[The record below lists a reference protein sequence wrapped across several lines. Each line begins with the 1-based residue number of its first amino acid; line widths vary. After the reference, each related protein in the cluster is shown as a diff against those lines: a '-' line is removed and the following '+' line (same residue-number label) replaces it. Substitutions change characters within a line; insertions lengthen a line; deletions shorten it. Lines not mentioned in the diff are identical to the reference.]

1 MGSNSAQR
9 LLASLIVGG
18 GVLLGACTHGHHS
31 SETAGGDDESYPTNY
46 KTDILAAMHVYL
58 NDPTGI
64 RDAGISVP
72 ALQPVGG
79 AKRYVVCLRY
89 NAKTRFDAKKGS
101 ADYAGMKETAAVFVD
116 GRFDRFVEKTGEQT
130 ALEQCAGATYTPFPE
145 LEKLSR

>member
-1 MGSNSAQR
+1 MRSNGVHR
-9 LLASLIVGG
+9 LLAGLIVGG
-18 GVLLGACTHGHHS
+18 GLLLGACTHGHHS
-31 SETAGGDDESYPTNY
+31 SDAAGGDDESYPTNY

-64 RDAGISVP
+64 RDAGISAP

-79 AKRYVVCLRY
+79 VKRYVVCLRY
-89 NAKTRFDAKKGS
+89 NARTRLNAKKGS
-101 ADYAGMKETAAVFVD
+101 TDYAGMNETAAVFVG

-130 ALEQCAGATYTPFPE
+130 ALEQCAGETYTPFPE